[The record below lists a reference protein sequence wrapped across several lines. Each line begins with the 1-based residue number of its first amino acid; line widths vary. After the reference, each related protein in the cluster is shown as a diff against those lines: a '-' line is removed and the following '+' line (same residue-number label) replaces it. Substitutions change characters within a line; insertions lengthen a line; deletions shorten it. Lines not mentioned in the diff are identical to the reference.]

1 MREWRKNERI
11 LRVITENGGF
21 MSKLAAFNLQGWI
34 DDHRHLLK
42 PPVGNAIVWEDT
54 EFIVMIVGGPNRRN
68 DYHIDPAEE
77 FFYQLE
83 GDMVLRVMEEEG
95 PRDIPIRQGE
105 VLLLPANVPHS
116 PQRVARTVGMV
127 VERRRRPDELDHLR
141 WYCESCGSVLHDA
154 KMHVKDLATQ
164 LKPVIELFYGDE
176 SLRTCKI
183 CGEVLS
189 PPAEV

>member
-1 MREWRKNERI
+1 MAMPS
-11 LRVITENGGF
+11 VY
-21 MSKLAAFNLQGWI
+21 NLKTWI
-34 DDHRHLLK
+34 DENRDQLK
-42 PPVGNAIVWEDT
+42 PPVGNKMVYRDR
-54 EFIVMIVGGPNRRN
+54 EFLVMIVGGPNRRN

-83 GDMVLRVMEEEG
+83 GDMVLRVMEDEG

-127 VERRRRPDELDHLR
+127 VERRRRPNEFDHLR
-141 WYCESCGSVLHDA
+141 WYCEGCGDVLYDA
-154 KMHVKDLATQ
+154 KMHVKDLAIQ
-164 LKPVIELFYGDE
+164 LKPIIEQFYDDE
-176 SLRTCKI
+176 SLRTCKK
-183 CGEVLS
+183 CGAILS